1 MVDEEPLCGYDK
13 LPLNRVLILM
23 YYLFIYLFI
32 YPFIRKRDRHATN
45 LHFPTR
51 MM

>member
-23 YYLFIYLFI
+23 YYLFIY
-32 YPFIRKRDRHATN
+32 PFIAREIDMLQTYIS
-45 LHFPTR
+45 LLE
-51 MM
+51 